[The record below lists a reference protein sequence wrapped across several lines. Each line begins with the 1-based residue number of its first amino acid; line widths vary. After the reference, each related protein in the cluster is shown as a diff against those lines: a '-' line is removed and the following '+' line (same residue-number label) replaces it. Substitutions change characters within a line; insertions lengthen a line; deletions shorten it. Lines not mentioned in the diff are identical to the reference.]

1 MISQHWFNWWI
12 VASYMT
18 LNGVTRIQLVDC
30 QNLNASA
37 YAACVKWLYSKVCN
51 QNFAFN
57 ALLLRM
63 TTLWWKHSTLLMIWY
78 VQYIPRNMHT
88 VFALLCFVVVIH
100 WLIFPYPSGLLHWH
114 CGNLTI
120 APVPAKQPWWIWI
133 NTSCEFIMNDRITTT
148 KQSTTKPCAYFLGYT
163 VCRRSCDWS
172 YLQYELHIC
181 ESCVSGVLSSTARVS
196 VTHTQFKLCHGPT
209 STTSTE
215 GAVFSSDSRNPSW
228 RPIVNSQWLLILWR
242 HKELWY
248 PIMNSATC
256 CWDCVYCVILNM
268 SKQRV
273 IWFVTTKCDDI
284 LIFYSCYY

>member
-63 TTLWWKHSTLLMIWY
+63 TILWWKHSTLLMIWY
-78 VQYIPRNMHT
+78 V
-88 VFALLCFVVVIH
+88 
-100 WLIFPYPSGLLHWH
+100 
-114 CGNLTI
+114 
-120 APVPAKQPWWIWI
+120 
-133 NTSCEFIMNDRITTT
+133 
-148 KQSTTKPCAYFLGYT
+148 
-163 VCRRSCDWS
+163 CRRSWDWS

-256 CWDCVYCVILNM
+256 CWDCVYCVILNV

-284 LIFYSCYY
+284 FQFLLMLLLSYIL